1 MNVTKTNR
9 IHSMTLALSFPLVL
23 MLFAADAE
31 CAQASQKSSDEL
43 LLEIMDLHT
52 DLVTNE
58 IFLAQAKMLGAY
70 LEAAQPLE
78 ESKKNKIYAKVLN
91 ILSKIMDS
99 AIQIPAVFA
108 EPESDVVER
117 SVEKEGQKRKIV
129 YEPGAAILEIF
140 KIDADRKEIPELPVI
155 RTYWRRDLSSLE
167 RICLLPER
175 ASEIGRDAFY
185 VAKFSF
191 YYEAKQPG
199 KYGFTVLNKRNFSH
213 TSSVFGGTV
222 AASRLGIGGIDIVK
236 WAADPVCQGLCNL
249 KKGFHRVEYWFGD
262 KVAYPA
268 AYPRGFE
275 VRVLAPG
282 AFDAVP
288 ITKNMMLLRKE

>member
-1 MNVTKTNR
+1 
-9 IHSMTLALSFPLVL
+9 
-23 MLFAADAE
+23 
-31 CAQASQKSSDEL
+31 
-43 LLEIMDLHT
+43 MDLHSE
-52 DLVTNE
+52 LVTTE

-78 ESKKNKIYAKVLN
+78 EAQKIKIYTKVLN

-108 EPESDVVER
+108 EPESDVAER

-129 YEPGAAILEIF
+129 YELGAAILEIF
-140 KIDADRKEIPELPVI
+140 KIEADRKEIPELPVI
-155 RTYWRRDLSSLE
+155 RTYWKRDLSSLE

-175 ASEIGRDAFY
+175 ASEIGRDSFY

-222 AASRLGIGGIDIVK
+222 AASRLVIGGIDIVK

-249 KKGFHRVEYWFGD
+249 NKGFHRVEYWFGD

-282 AFDAVP
+282 AFDAMP